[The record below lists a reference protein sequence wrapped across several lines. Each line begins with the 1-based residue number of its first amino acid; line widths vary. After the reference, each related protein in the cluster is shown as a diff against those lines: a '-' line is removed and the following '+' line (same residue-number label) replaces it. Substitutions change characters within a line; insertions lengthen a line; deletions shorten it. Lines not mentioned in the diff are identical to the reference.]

1 MDSEWIFDAM
11 KRSPLN
17 GIPEKRGLLSFFHIS
32 FRYAKWAAILLVAVF
47 LMAPGTQAFAITP
60 SASPSPPFEQLP
72 KVSSIGERNW
82 EALIQTNSNILE
94 QLENQSEMIQTGVSR
109 VDRAFLRVLI
119 FFLAL
124 LLINILCLLVL
135 QWPQRV
141 KAFVMA
147 VKGHA
152 IAFFVAL
159 VLFEVIGNM
168 SGLVPMESYFWEL
181 NIRNY
186 DGRHSQRGSFD
197 VKVTTNA
204 QGIRAVQ
211 PIAVKK
217 PRDVFRIVL
226 VGDSM
231 TFGYGVNDDE
241 TQSSYLR
248 ELLPDVSGG
257 KRIEIINLGV
267 PSTGLPRYYKSVYNY
282 AAKFGP
288 DLVVVNMLMTNDTHH
303 ETPGRVWRK
312 KIERRKWLNDLQ
324 RKAKEEII
332 DVEKWWKESFCWKSF
347 VVRLVVRL
355 YQKKVDGIEISTH
368 GVYWTGPQSEI
379 QSSST
384 NEKDPKAVCRRY
396 LKTTDLCK
404 ADFANRLT
412 MKESREAYMSFVDN
426 GALKKACACE
436 NQNPVWIEQ
445 AIREPNSFRDI
456 MMLRE
461 ETHASM
467 YSHFEAVIDSLVEM
481 KKMANQYGAKFVAGF
496 LPHGWMVDEIT
507 VGDGFKGNI
516 WTKEM
521 LKTKRE
527 PDFFEK
533 RCREEG
539 LTCVSPIGEF
549 RVRVADKLFLPN
561 DYHFSSRGQR
571 LYAEILAK
579 TLRPMLP
586 K

>member
-1 MDSEWIFDAM
+1 M

-17 GIPEKRGLLSFFHIS
+17 GIPKNRGLPLFFHIS
-32 FRYAKWAAILLVAVF
+32 FRYAKWALIRLVAVF
-47 LMAPGTQAFAITP
+47 LMTLGTQAFALTP
-60 SASPSPPFEQLP
+60 SASPSHSSEQLP
-72 KVSSIGERNW
+72 KISSIGERNW
-82 EALIQTNSNILE
+82 EALIQKNSKIME
-94 QLENQSEMIQTGVSR
+94 QLENQSEMIQTGINR
-109 VDRAFLRVLI
+109 VDRASLRVLI

-124 LLINILCLLVL
+124 VLINILCLLML

-141 KAFVMA
+141 KAFVKA
-147 VKGHA
+147 AQGHA

-168 SGLVPMESYFWEL
+168 SGLVPTESYFWQL
-181 NIRNY
+181 NVRNY
-186 DGRHSQRGSFD
+186 DGRHVQNSSYD

-204 QGIRAVQ
+204 QGIRAAQ

-217 PRDVFRIVL
+217 PGDTFRIVL

-248 ELLPDVSGG
+248 ELLPNVSGG

-267 PSTGLPRYYKSVYNY
+267 PGTGVPQYHRSITRY
-282 AAKFGP
+282 AEELGA
-288 DLVVVNMLMTNDTHH
+288 DLVVVNMTMTNDTHQ
-303 ETPGRVWRK
+303 ETPGRVWRNN
-312 KIERRKWLNDLQ
+312 IETRKWLSVIKRQ
-324 RKAKEEII
+324 SKEDDD
-332 DVEKWWKESFCWKSF
+332 DVEKTWKESPFWRS
-347 VVRLVVRL
+347 VYVRLGVRT
-355 YQKKVDGIEISTH
+355 YQRKFYDIDLSTYRTQWAGPETGIVSRSGDE
-368 GVYWTGPQSEI
+368 E
-379 QSSST
+379 
-384 NEKDPKAVCRRY
+384 DPKVMCRRY

-404 ADFANRLT
+404 PNFVDHLP
-412 MKESREAYMSFVDN
+412 MKESREAYMSFVEN
-426 GALKKACACE
+426 GSLKKACSCSG
-436 NQNPVWIEQ
+436 QDPFWIEQ
-445 AIREPNSFRDI
+445 AIRQPNSFRDI

-467 YSHFEAVIDSLVEM
+467 YSHFNAVVLALLEM
-481 KKMANQYGAKFVAGF
+481 RKTANQYKAKFVAGF
-496 LPHGWMVDEIT
+496 LPHGWMVDETT
-507 VGDGFKGNI
+507 VGENYKGNI
-516 WTKEM
+516 WTKDM
-521 LKTKRE
+521 LKTTRE

-549 RVRVADKLFLPN
+549 RARVDEKLYLPN
-561 DYHFSSRGQR
+561 DYHFSARGQR